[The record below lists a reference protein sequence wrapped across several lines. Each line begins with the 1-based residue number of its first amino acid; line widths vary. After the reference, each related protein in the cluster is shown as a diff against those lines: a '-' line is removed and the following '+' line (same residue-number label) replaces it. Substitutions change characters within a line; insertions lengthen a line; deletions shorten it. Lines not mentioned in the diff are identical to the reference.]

1 MADEGIGRRRAVFGF
16 RVAVFIAVAVLAS
29 LHQTTDGAVAIR
41 ERSAFGMVLVA
52 PFAAG
57 VVAIIRGLGQRR
69 TLHIHDRHVDVLLS
83 IALLGAA
90 LAFTALFGPRMW
102 WAQPILRLDVLAR
115 PLWVAAAY
123 SSLFGTRPMLEQ
135 LPALGV
141 LGATWPT
148 PYILASPLLPAGTL
162 APFILSVILSATTA
176 ALLRS
181 RALMHLFI
189 AGVGASAGFQWCRL
203 AVATPWAAPAVS
215 VVMVIVVAT
224 LMRQK
229 WIFLGS
235 GPSEEEA
242 TERRPAIDKLS
253 LRSMTPIVFVA
264 ALVSLIPSQALAEI
278 TYTASTTPPRECASV
293 LGWQLQGT
301 EIHRSPLG
309 HGAPATV
316 TRRCRYR
323 VPQNG
328 EMRTIAIDV
337 SGAALFT
344 DLGANPLPAL
354 FAGPGRLDPVDR
366 TTNVDG
372 GKADIF
378 DWNDP
383 TIPTEVLVLSW
394 YARSSQH
401 DHWHRVSLIV
411 PDDKRANVE
420 IPDPTG
426 RYGDALQSLIDRVLT
441 VMRTRRDQLHKYSV
455 EPKDLGF
462 AKALTATLVTAWEKD
477 PNR

>member
-1 MADEGIGRRRAVFGF
+1 MAEDGIGRQRFVFGF
-16 RVAVFIAVAVLAS
+16 RVAVFLAVAVLAS

-57 VVAIIRGLGQRR
+57 IVAIVRGLSQRR

-102 WAQPILRLDVLAR
+102 WAQPILRLDILAR
-115 PLWVAAAY
+115 PLWIAAAY
-123 SSLFGTRPMLEQ
+123 SALFGTRPMLEQ

-162 APFILSVILSATTA
+162 APFILSVILSAATSA
-176 ALLRS
+176 VLRS
-181 RALMHLFI
+181 RTVMHLVI
-189 AGVGASAGFQWCRL
+189 AAVGASAAFQWCKL
-203 AVATPWAAPAVS
+203 GIATPWAAPAVS
-215 VVMVIVVAT
+215 VVVVILTAA
-224 LMRQK
+224 LLRQK
-229 WIFLGS
+229 WIFLGGEPGEHDES
-235 GPSEEEA
+235 G
-242 TERRPAIDKLS
+242 RRPAIDKLS
-253 LRSMTPIVFVA
+253 LRSMTPIVLVA

-293 LGWQLQGT
+293 PGWQLQGT

-316 TRRCRYR
+316 NRRCRYR

-337 SGAALFT
+337 SGAALFS

-366 TTNVDG
+366 TTHIDG

-383 TIPTEVLVLSW
+383 AIPTEVLVLSW
-394 YARSSQH
+394 YARSSEP

-426 RYGDALQSLIDRVLT
+426 RYGEALQSLIDRVLT
-441 VMRTRRDQLHKYSV
+441 VMRTRRDQLQQYSV

-462 AKALTATLVTAWEKD
+462 AKASAEKLVASWQEDT
-477 PNR
+477 RR